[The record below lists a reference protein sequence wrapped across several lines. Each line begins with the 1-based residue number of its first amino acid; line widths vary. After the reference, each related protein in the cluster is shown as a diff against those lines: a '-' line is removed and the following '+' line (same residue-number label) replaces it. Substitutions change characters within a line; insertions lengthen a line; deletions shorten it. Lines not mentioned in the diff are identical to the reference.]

1 MSENAPAVEATETQ
15 SAAPDSG
22 GFIETLDSL
31 FSQMDNPQPTPESVP
46 QPTPE
51 AAPEPQAVEAE
62 EATSADPISELDSIE
77 EPKDWT
83 PQAAR
88 RFKELKAELK
98 EFKSRAQELEQVA
111 AQKDSRLQEL
121 EALAN
126 NPEYQQL
133 QEKIEQYEQ
142 HMMFTQ
148 LENSAVYQQ
157 QIEAPLRELMSETDS
172 IAEKYSVD
180 ANSLIDAIAES
191 DESTQEEMLTE
202 LLANASDRDKYRIY
216 KIIEE
221 VKPILE
227 RRQMIMQ
234 NVQEAAAEA
243 QMLEEQ
249 RQQQYLIER
258 AEQRRSAADSV
269 AEKLRSKLPFIAAID
284 GLDLKQLAAEAAEQ
298 EPTVLDPV
306 TGTYQAMA
314 AKLLPNIA
322 RQYVALQKEVDALTE
337 RLAEYD
343 GATPKAGGGSL
354 NTAGT
359 PTTADGKSFLEAVTA
374 AFGGR

>member
-1 MSENAPAVEATETQ
+1 
-15 SAAPDSG
+15 
-22 GFIETLDSL
+22 
-31 FSQMDNPQPTPESVP
+31 
-46 QPTPE
+46 
-51 AAPEPQAVEAE
+51 
-62 EATSADPISELDSIE
+62 
-77 EPKDWT
+77 
-83 PQAAR
+83 
-88 RFKELKAELK
+88 
-98 EFKSRAQELEQVA
+98 
-111 AQKDSRLQEL
+111 
-121 EALAN
+121 
-126 NPEYQQL
+126 
-133 QEKIEQYEQ
+133 
-142 HMMFTQ
+142 
-148 LENSAVYQQ
+148 
-157 QIEAPLRELMSETDS
+157 
-172 IAEKYSVD
+172 
-180 ANSLIDAIAES
+180 
-191 DESTQEEMLTE
+191 
-202 LLANASDRDKYRIY
+202 
-216 KIIEE
+216 
-221 VKPILE
+221 
-227 RRQMIMQ
+227 
-234 NVQEAAAEA
+234 
-243 QMLEEQ
+243 MLEEQ